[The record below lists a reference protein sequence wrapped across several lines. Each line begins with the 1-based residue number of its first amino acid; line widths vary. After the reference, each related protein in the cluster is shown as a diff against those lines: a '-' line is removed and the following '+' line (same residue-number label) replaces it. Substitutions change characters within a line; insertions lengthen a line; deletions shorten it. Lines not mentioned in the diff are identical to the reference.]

1 MEAKGLDLWYTEE
14 HSKEAKFSIKVLR
27 QLYSVQSPFQKIDI
41 LESEEF
47 GRFFTLDGYMMVTEK
62 DEFIYHEM
70 IVHVAMA
77 TNLNIKKVLVIGAGD
92 GGTVR
97 ELTRYPT
104 IEHIDMV
111 EIDKMVVDVCKEFL
125 PQTAC
130 KLDDPRVHLYF
141 EDGLRY
147 IRSKENEYDLI
158 IVDSTDPF
166 GPGEGLFTKEFYG
179 NCFKALTE
187 DGILVNQHEN
197 AYYTSFAQSMRRAHC
212 RIVNLFPICKV
223 YQAHIPTYPSGHWL
237 FGFAS
242 KKYHPLKDLAEA
254 RCLKLVDGHRGG
266 DIVAQHNVQLCVD
279 QLACLDLRQS
289 GVCGKDLLRQGHS
302 HGSFLLFTCVARSQK
317 RFSDKK
323 SVLETHTI

>member
-1 MEAKGLDLWYTEE
+1 MEAKGLDLWYTEQ
-14 HSKEAKFSIKVLR
+14 HSKEAKLSIKVLR

-47 GRFFTLDGYMMVTEK
+47 GRFFTLDGCMMVTEK

-77 TNLNIKKVLVIGAGD
+77 TNLNIKRVLVIGAGD

-97 ELTRYPT
+97 ELTRYAG

-111 EIDKMVVDVCKEFL
+111 EIDKLVVDVCREYL
-125 PQTAC
+125 PQTAS
-130 KLDDPRVHLYF
+130 KLSDTRVHLHF

-147 IRSKENEYDLI
+147 VRFKENEYDLI

-166 GPGEGLFTKEFYG
+166 GPGEGLFTREFYG
-179 NCFKALTE
+179 NCYKALTE
-187 DGILVNQHEN
+187 NGVLINQHEN
-197 AYYTSFAQSMRRAHC
+197 AYYDTYTQAMRRAHEQ
-212 RIVNLFPICKV
+212 IVHLFPICRV

-242 KKYHPLKDLAEA
+242 KQFDPIADL
-254 RCLKLVDGHRGG
+254 D
-266 DIVAQHNVQLCVD
+266 AQAWQALGIRTRYYNTELHKGCFALPTYINEL
-279 QLACLDLRQS
+279 LE
-289 GVCGKDLLRQGHS
+289 GK
-302 HGSFLLFTCVARSQK
+302 A
-317 RFSDKK
+317 
-323 SVLETHTI
+323 